1 MKCSRKTNKLKERII
16 GDNRKTPPYQLKGC
30 TRIGDYEVP
39 KSKIGG
45 LYDMTYVTLDIVVH
59 GEKEKC

>member
-1 MKCSRKTNKLKERII
+1 
-16 GDNRKTPPYQLKGC
+16 GC

-59 GEKEKC
+59 VVTPFDPHNFARGHHATSRTSERKAQRRV